1 MRLQQLVPFVH
12 GELLDEWD
20 LFHADCSGADMGPTY
35 SDEDIK
41 NATAE
46 YLTEVLE
53 EGLDI

>member
-1 MRLQQLVPFVH
+1 MRLQPLVPFAH
-12 GELLDEWD
+12 GEINDEWE
-20 LFHADCSGADMGPTY
+20 LFHSDCSADDLVPTY

-41 NATAE
+41 NATKE